1 MGALM
6 SLLNKTDDAL
16 VEEFFCGS
24 ENSFIEL
31 VSRYETKVF
40 NTALY
45 LTNDSKDAEE
55 VLQQVFL
62 SLHQKLNEDRGS
74 ISLFKWLVQETLN
87 TAVSKLVEQREE
99 DTQVERLTNDIK
111 VLTRSFEKRNADAR
125 NLFQVAVSGLPHD
138 VRAVFLLL
146 DVLGLEKE
154 KVQGILMTTEL
165 EMRSKLMRA
174 RREVRRVLSEVVKDI
189 PAEVANQSDGSKEKV
204 VYLRA

>member
-1 MGALM
+1 M